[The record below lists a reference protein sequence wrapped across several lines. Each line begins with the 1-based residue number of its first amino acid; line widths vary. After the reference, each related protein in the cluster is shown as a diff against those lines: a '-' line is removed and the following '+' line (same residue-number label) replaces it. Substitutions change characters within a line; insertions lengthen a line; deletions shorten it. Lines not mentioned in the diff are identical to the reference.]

1 MARVK
6 VTPTQKEIILKEE
19 DFIVSKTD
27 LKSKILY
34 GNEIFIQMSG
44 YTEAELLGKPHNILR
59 HPDMPKCAFKVLYD
73 HIQQENKEW
82 FGFVKNLRKDGG
94 YYWVF
99 ANISPTFD
107 ASGQK
112 VGYYSVRRKPRE
124 GFKNII
130 EPLYQELKRIEES
143 GGMQAS
149 LKAVEDLLNSKGL
162 TFNELMIKIQK
173 GIINEL

>member
-1 MARVK
+1 MAKIK
-6 VTPTQKEIILKEE
+6 VTPTNKETFLNEE

-34 GNEIFIQMSG
+34 GNEIFIKMSG
-44 YTEAELLGKPHNILR
+44 YTEEELLGKPHSILR
-59 HPDMPKCAFKVLYD
+59 HPDMPKCAFKVLYQ
-73 HIQQENKEW
+73 HIQDEDREW

-94 YYWVF
+94 FYWVF
-99 ANISPTFD
+99 ANISPTYD
-107 ASGQK
+107 STGKK

-130 EPLYQELKRIEES
+130 EPLYQKLLEIEKT
-143 GGMQAS
+143 GGMQAGV
-149 LKAVEDLLNSKGL
+149 KAVEDLLNSKGL

>member
-1 MARVK
+1 MAK
-6 VTPTQKEIILKEE
+6 ITPVNKEVVLNEE

-27 LKSKILY
+27 LKSKITY

-44 YTEAELLGKPHNILR
+44 YSEQELLGKPHNILR
-59 HPDMPKCAFKVLYD
+59 HPDMPKCAFKILYE
-73 HIQQENKEW
+73 HIQDNNQEW
-82 FGFVKNLRKDGG
+82 FGFVKNLRKNGE

-99 ANISPTFD
+99 ANISPTFN
-107 ASGQK
+107 AQGQK
-112 VGYYSVRRKPRE
+112 IGYYSVRRKPRD

-130 EPLYQELKRIEES
+130 EPLYEELKKIEQT
-143 GGMQAS
+143 GGMSAS
-149 LKAVEDLLNSKGL
+149 LKAVEDLLKSKNM